1 MITNTLRSAAVL
13 LGVIILSVMLGG
25 QSALA
30 RTYCPCLTG
39 ELVDA
44 WFPTLPP
51 SVDQQRQIMSCA
63 DERGFMTFDYFD
75 HFDRSAPRS
84 IYIDLRFQR
93 KRQQPRCVVELSPV
107 TNDLT
112 ESSAEI
118 TNAEA
123 KACRK
128 EILRSQVW
136 SLSGCP
142 DI

>member
-13 LGVIILSVMLGG
+13 LGAIILSVMLGG

-30 RTYCPCLTG
+30 TKYCPCLTG
-39 ELVDA
+39 ELVDG

-51 SVDQQRQIMSCA
+51 SVDQPRQIMSCA

-75 HFDRSAPRS
+75 GSAPRS
-84 IYIDLRFQR
+84 IYIDLRFQG

-112 ESSAEI
+112 ESSAKI

-136 SLSGCP
+136 SLAGCP